1 MFTGMALR
9 MAQELGFQRQRPS
22 RTQRRESQDNGDAH
36 AAKEPRKPQCDVV
49 DVETFNESSEI
60 VLFWAVFAHD
70 VALCNGTGRVP
81 SMKHYE
87 INARLPTNQDVAIIR
102 AGPGGRPISVS
113 PAVYPEMARMM
124 LGVAQSVDFL
134 NTGASQISHH
144 SKQED
149 SDRLARVEGIKA
161 SLIRTYRSL
170 PKQVSFG
177 AIYYQSAVAA
187 AQAGPYLLLHL
198 QYHLQIAFL
207 SQESLAET
215 SGTTNTNPPQPVNNV
230 EKTKHDLYKSSIKA
244 ITDLLTIAKL
254 IDDRPVLTVVY
265 LNQAFFHSACAF
277 SRDMIEEH
285 DRVPP
290 SEELSPSAFPIPNQ
304 TSPSMVFPQ
313 HTMNIQRPRSSH
325 AIRRSTRNFL
335 ALIARTNYQ
344 FLRQAIKDQAQ
355 YYAGSGWV
363 DAVLD
368 QRETG
373 LRDVDLTIVS
383 DAISTFIRL
392 HGLPEAAGSEI
403 ALQKVGHVVD
413 SRDKQS
419 TSDMLTWDLS
429 SFLRLTL
436 LAIQQT
442 PAWKPATSIGSRC
455 QQNSSL
461 TGL

>member
-9 MAQELGFQRQRPS
+9 MAQELGFQRQRPNQG
-22 RTQRRESQDNGDAH
+22 QRRESQNNGDGH
-36 AAKEPRKPQCDVV
+36 TTKETSKLQCDKV
-49 DVETFNESSEI
+49 DLEAFNESSEI

-87 INARLPTNQDVAIIR
+87 INARLPTNNDIAVIR
-102 AGPGGRPISVS
+102 AGPGGRLLPVS

-124 LGVAQSVDFL
+124 LAVAQSVDFL

-149 SDRLARVEGIKA
+149 SDRLARVENIKS

-170 PKQVSFG
+170 PKQVSYG
-177 AIYYQSAVAA
+177 AIHYQSAVAA
-187 AQAGPYLLLHL
+187 AQAGPYLLMHL

-215 SGTTNTNPPQPVNNV
+215 SGTTNTNPPQPINNI

-244 ITDLLTIAKL
+244 VTDMLTIAKL

-277 SRDMIEEH
+277 SRDMIEER
-285 DRVPP
+285 DQVPP

-313 HTMNIQRPRSSH
+313 HTMNVHRPRSSQ
-325 AIRRSTRNFL
+325 AVRKSTRNFL

-344 FLRQAIKDQAQ
+344 FLRQAIKDQAE
-355 YYAGSGWV
+355 YYAGSNWV

-392 HGLPEAAGSEI
+392 HNLPEAGGPEV
-403 ALQKVGHVVD
+403 ALQRVGHILV
-413 SRDKQS
+413 S
-419 TSDMLTWDLS
+419 
-429 SFLRLTL
+429 
-436 LAIQQT
+436 AG
-442 PAWKPATSIGSRC
+442 GSRRR
-455 QQNSSL
+455 
-461 TGL
+461 TR